1 MHTPLAVEN
10 GARRL
15 FGTMVTMRATGLLL
29 CTLLTVSGG
38 LAFAQAQ
45 VPQRPAPGPVGP
57 CPELGY
63 FRNCYGTYTWYDGS
77 TYEGAWKDNQK
88 TGIATYKDAN
98 GDSYVGEWK
107 SNRRSGEGIYSW
119 SDGRVWMG
127 EWKEGE
133 PHGKFIQYAPDK
145 SVERMGIFQKGR
157 LLASKLVEPSMFTR
171 IRRYID
177 PPAAANLVP
186 NTEPPTAIQAAGAP
200 SPSLGSVATL
210 ASSASPLPAPSYPA
224 SSNAGSL
231 VFSAGTGA
239 RTAVL
244 AEPRGREPSI
254 EDLYPAP

>member
-1 MHTPLAVEN
+1 MHTPLAVKN
-10 GARRL
+10 GARWL

-38 LAFAQAQ
+38 AAFAQVQ

-157 LLASKLVEPSMFTR
+157 LLAYKLVEPSMFTR
-171 IRRYID
+171 IRRYTA
-177 PPAAANLVP
+177 PPADL
-186 NTEPPTAIQAAGAP
+186 TPPLSAP
-200 SPSLGSVATL
+200 SHAAT
-210 ASSASPLPAPSYPA
+210 A
-224 SSNAGSL
+224 NAGGP

-239 RTAVL
+239 RTAAL
-244 AEPRGREPSI
+244 SEPRGREPSI

>member
-1 MHTPLAVEN
+1 
-10 GARRL
+10 
-15 FGTMVTMRATGLLL
+15 MVAMRVTGLLL
-29 CTLLTVSGG
+29 CTLLTAPGSG
-38 LAFAQAQ
+38 AFAQAQ

-107 SNRRSGEGIYSW
+107 NNRRSGEGIYNW

-145 SVERMGIFQKGR
+145 SVERMGIFNRGR
-157 LLASKLVEPSMFTR
+157 FQTARTVEPKMFTR
-171 IRRYID
+171 IRFFVD
-177 PPAAANLVP
+177 PNVGAATAANLVAKD
-186 NTEPPTAIQAAGAP
+186 ERA
-200 SPSLGSVATL
+200 
-210 ASSASPLPAPSYPA
+210 PA
-224 SSNAGSL
+224 SVIPVPFPVAKLSNPVVAELPS
-231 VFSAGTGA
+231 VGT
-239 RTAVL
+239 RT
-244 AEPRGREPSI
+244 
-254 EDLYPAP
+254 EDVYPPP

>member
-1 MHTPLAVEN
+1 MA
-10 GARRL
+10 
-15 FGTMVTMRATGLLL
+15 TMRATGFLLS
-29 CTLLTVSGG
+29 TLLTVSGG
-38 LAFAQAQ
+38 LAFAQVQ
-45 VPQRPAPGPVGP
+45 VLQRPAPGPVGP

-157 LLASKLVEPSMFTR
+157 FVAHKLVEPSMFAR
-171 IRRYID
+171 IRRYTA
-177 PPAAANLVP
+177 PPPAANLVP
-186 NTEPPTAIQAAGAP
+186 NTELSTVIQAAGAP
-200 SPSLGSVATL
+200 SSSPGPVA
-210 ASSASPLPAPSYPA
+210 ASAGAAAPLPAFAPPA
-224 SSNAGSL
+224 SANAGSPA
-231 VFSAGTGA
+231 FSAGTGA
-239 RTAVL
+239 RTAAL
-244 AEPRGREPSI
+244 SEPRGREPSI
-254 EDLYPAP
+254 EDVYPAP